1 MRKAERMDKAG
12 SPDVA
17 ERCQETPGHLP
28 CPRKPLRAPPASLQW
43 VFAHP
48 GLSQLHQPHFLPLG
62 PRSHPMTTSIPH
74 HTHPSHT
81 ATQPSAG
88 GCQGSQFLPP
98 PQLPALGRGW
108 HRQEPHG
115 DKLPGGCPRPGAFG
129 CTHPTGSSS
138 LPSPASRVLTE
149 NPLLP
154 LQPLPVR
161 GSAGANARHG
171 AASANID
178 RAGKATSA
186 RSCSLLRANGKEPP
200 LGEQRCSGRSVPAQ
214 GGTHAGVRPG
224 EAIPAHPGACHG
236 SVICPTQPCSCS
248 RLPPDW
254 DQGLDPWEQQE
265 GGGCSV

>member
-1 MRKAERMDKAG
+1 MPPPHGLSPLRVRRHPWDGCFLPPPAALLGQELIPRKLRKPPALAAPAEGTGTTPRAGLWVHPGAGGTGGPQPPFCCCCHTGKLPQRCPGMCPEPSQSCHAGRRRSAVRKTERMDEGG
-12 SPDVA
+12 SPDAA
-17 ERCQETPGHLP
+17 ERCQETSGHLP

-43 VFAHP
+43 VFAHS

-81 ATQPSAG
+81 GTQPSAG

-138 LPSPASRVLTE
+138 LPPPPHGCLQKTPFSRSSPFL
-149 NPLLP
+149 
-154 LQPLPVR
+154 
-161 GSAGANARHG
+161 
-171 AASANID
+171 
-178 RAGKATSA
+178 
-186 RSCSLLRANGKEPP
+186 
-200 LGEQRCSGRSVPAQ
+200 
-214 GGTHAGVRPG
+214 
-224 EAIPAHPGACHG
+224 
-236 SVICPTQPCSCS
+236 
-248 RLPPDW
+248 
-254 DQGLDPWEQQE
+254 
-265 GGGCSV
+265 